1 MDATNPSAVPTFA
14 SRTPL
19 HIGAVG
25 LTVRDLD
32 GVAAFYRDVLGLT
45 MIERAG
51 GVARLGAGGSPF
63 WNSRKGATRGRTT
76 PAPRG
81 SITPPS

>member
-1 MDATNPSAVPTFA
+1 MIRDTACIIVSPAPNADISPMDAPNPSANPTFA

-32 GVAAFYRDVLGLT
+32 KVGRYYRDLLGLSDARAS
-45 MIERAG
+45 ER
-51 GVARLGAGGSPF
+51 SEQ
-63 WNSRKGATRGRTT
+63 
-76 PAPRG
+76 
-81 SITPPS
+81 